1 MKDINFLTS
10 KGVDIKSSLELFGD
24 IDTYNKTLGEFIFSA
39 PEKLQKLENYK
50 NNKDM
55 GNYTI
60 YVHSLMSDSKY
71 FGFNELSVVAS
82 NHEVKSRMGD
92 VLYIQQNFPSLQ
104 TAVGNAV
111 AIANEYLNDTP
122 PAGAAATT
130 TTQAAPADASA
141 QPAQAG
147 QQPAPSGGEVYDKAT
162 ILVVDDSNIIRNF
175 VKRIFSDRYNVGSA
189 KNGQEAINIIYANK
203 DNDFISAILLDL
215 NMPGVD
221 GFAVLEYM
229 KENDLFSKIPV
240 SIISGDS
247 SRDTIDRA
255 FTYTIVDMLGKPF
268 TENDVKR
275 ILEKTILYKEML

>member
-10 KGVDIKSSLELFGD
+10 NGVDIKSSLELFGD

-122 PAGAAATT
+122 PAGAAASSN
-130 TTQAAPADASA
+130 QAAT
-141 QPAQAG
+141 AG
-147 QQPAPSGGEVYDKAT
+147 AAQQPQATVQTAPAGGEVYDKAT

-229 KENDLFSKIPV
+229 KESDLFSKIPV

-247 SRDTIDRA
+247 SRDTIDKA

-275 ILEKTILYKEML
+275 ILDKTILYKEML

>member
-104 TAVGNAV
+104 TAVSNAV

-122 PAGAAATT
+122 PAGAATSSS
-130 TTQAAPADASA
+130 QAATAGAT
-141 QPAQAG
+141 QQAQATV
-147 QQPAPSGGEVYDKAT
+147 QTAPAGGEVYDKAT

-275 ILEKTILYKEML
+275 ILDKTILYKEML

>member
-104 TAVGNAV
+104 NAVSNAV

-122 PAGAAATT
+122 PAGAATSSS
-130 TTQAAPADASA
+130 QAATAGAT
-141 QPAQAG
+141 QQAQATV
-147 QQPAPSGGEVYDKAT
+147 QTAPAGGEVYDKAT

-275 ILEKTILYKEML
+275 ILDKTILYKEML

>member
-122 PAGAAATT
+122 PAGVAASSNQAATAGA
-130 TTQAAPADASA
+130 TQQPQATVQTAPA
-141 QPAQAG
+141 
-147 QQPAPSGGEVYDKAT
+147 GGEVYDKAT

-247 SRDTIDRA
+247 SRDTIDKA

-275 ILEKTILYKEML
+275 ILDKTILYKEML

>member
-104 TAVGNAV
+104 TAVSNAV

-122 PAGAAATT
+122 PAGAATSSN
-130 TTQAAPADASA
+130 QAATAGAA
-141 QPAQAG
+141 QQAQATV
-147 QQPAPSGGEVYDKAT
+147 QTAPAGGEVYDKAT

-275 ILEKTILYKEML
+275 ILDKTILYKEML

>member
-104 TAVGNAV
+104 TAVSNAV

-122 PAGAAATT
+122 PAGAA
-130 TTQAAPADASA
+130 QQAPATVQTA
-141 QPAQAG
+141 PA
-147 QQPAPSGGEVYDKAT
+147 GGEVYDKAT

-275 ILEKTILYKEML
+275 ILDKTILYKEML

>member
-92 VLYIQQNFPSLQ
+92 ALYIQQNFPSLQ
-104 TAVGNAV
+104 TAVSNAV

-122 PAGAAATT
+122 PAGAVTSSN
-130 TTQAAPADASA
+130 QAAAGGAA
-141 QPAQAG
+141 QQAQATV
-147 QQPAPSGGEVYDKAT
+147 QTAPAGGEVYDKAT

-189 KNGQEAINIIYANK
+189 KNGQEAINNIYANK

>member
-71 FGFNELSVVAS
+71 FGFNELSIVAS

-104 TAVGNAV
+104 NAVSNAV

-122 PAGAAATT
+122 PAGVAAT
-130 TTQAAPADASA
+130 TTQAASADASA

-147 QQPAPSGGEVYDKAT
+147 QQPAPAGGEVYDKAT

-189 KNGQEAINIIYANK
+189 KNGQEAINNIYANK

>member
-104 TAVGNAV
+104 TAVSNAV

-122 PAGAAATT
+122 PAGAATT
-130 TTQAAPADASA
+130 TQVATANPNAQAAAPAATSQAAPA
-141 QPAQAG
+141 
-147 QQPAPSGGEVYDKAT
+147 GGEVYDKAT

-189 KNGQEAINIIYANK
+189 KNGQEAINNIYANK

>member
-92 VLYIQQNFPSLQ
+92 VLYIQQNFPSLR
-104 TAVGNAV
+104 TAVSNAV

-122 PAGAAATT
+122 PAGAATSSN
-130 TTQAAPADASA
+130 QAATAGAAQQAPATVQTA
-141 QPAQAG
+141 PA
-147 QQPAPSGGEVYDKAT
+147 GGEVYDKAT

-275 ILEKTILYKEML
+275 ILDKTILYKEML

>member
-122 PAGAAATT
+122 PAGAAASSN
-130 TTQAAPADASA
+130 QAAT
-141 QPAQAG
+141 AG
-147 QQPAPSGGEVYDKAT
+147 AAQQPQATVQTAPAGGEVYDKAT

-229 KENDLFSKIPV
+229 KESDLFSKIPV

-247 SRDTIDRA
+247 SRDTIDKA

-275 ILEKTILYKEML
+275 ILDKTILYKEML

>member
-24 IDTYNKTLGEFIFSA
+24 IDTYNRTLGEFIYSA

-104 TAVGNAV
+104 TAVSNAV

-122 PAGAAATT
+122 PAGAATSSN
-130 TTQAAPADASA
+130 QAATAGAAQQAPATVQTA
-141 QPAQAG
+141 PA
-147 QQPAPSGGEVYDKAT
+147 GGEVYDKAT

-275 ILEKTILYKEML
+275 ILDKTILYKEML

>member
-104 TAVGNAV
+104 NAVSNAV

-122 PAGAAATT
+122 PAGAATSSN
-130 TTQAAPADASA
+130 QAATAGAT
-141 QPAQAG
+141 QQAQATV
-147 QQPAPSGGEVYDKAT
+147 QTAPAGGEVYDKAT

-275 ILEKTILYKEML
+275 ILDKTILYKEML

>member
-122 PAGAAATT
+122 PAGVAASSNQAATAGA
-130 TTQAAPADASA
+130 TQQPQATVQTAPA
-141 QPAQAG
+141 
-147 QQPAPSGGEVYDKAT
+147 GGEVYDKAT

-275 ILEKTILYKEML
+275 ILDKTILYKEML

>member
-104 TAVGNAV
+104 NAVSNAV

-122 PAGAAATT
+122 PAGATSQAVAGGTLVAA
-130 TTQAAPADASA
+130 Q
-141 QPAQAG
+141 QPAQQAV
-147 QQPAPSGGEVYDKAT
+147 PTGGEVYDKAT

-175 VKRIFSDRYNVGSA
+175 VKRIFSERYNVGSA

-247 SRDTIDRA
+247 SRDTIDKA

>member
-92 VLYIQQNFPSLQ
+92 VIYIQQNFPSLQ
-104 TAVGNAV
+104 TAVSNAV

-122 PAGAAATT
+122 PAGAATSSN
-130 TTQAAPADASA
+130 QAATAGAAQQAPATVQTA
-141 QPAQAG
+141 PA
-147 QQPAPSGGEVYDKAT
+147 GGEVYDKAT

-275 ILEKTILYKEML
+275 ILDKTILYKEML

>member
-92 VLYIQQNFPSLQ
+92 VLYVQQNFPSLQ
-104 TAVGNAV
+104 TAVSNAV

-122 PAGAAATT
+122 PAGSTATTQAATADA
-130 TTQAAPADASA
+130 TQAAPAATSQA
-141 QPAQAG
+141 APA
-147 QQPAPSGGEVYDKAT
+147 GGEVYDKAT

>member
-50 NNKDM
+50 NSKDM

-82 NHEVKSRMGD
+82 NHEIKSRMGD

-104 TAVGNAV
+104 NAVSNAV

-122 PAGAAATT
+122 PAGAVAQAAVGGVAAPAPQATQ
-130 TTQAAPADASA
+130 QAAPT
-141 QPAQAG
+141 
-147 QQPAPSGGEVYDKAT
+147 GGEVYAGKT

-175 VKRIFSDRYNVGSA
+175 VKRIFSDKYNVGSA

-247 SRDTIDRA
+247 SRDTIDKA

>member
-104 TAVGNAV
+104 TAVSNAV

-122 PAGAAATT
+122 PAGAATSSNQAATT
-130 TTQAAPADASA
+130 GAAQQAQATVQTAPA
-141 QPAQAG
+141 
-147 QQPAPSGGEVYDKAT
+147 GGEVYDKAT

-275 ILEKTILYKEML
+275 ILDKTILYKEML

>member
-50 NNKDM
+50 NSKDM

-82 NHEVKSRMGD
+82 NHEIKSRMGD

-104 TAVGNAV
+104 NAVSNAV

-122 PAGAAATT
+122 PAGAVAQAAVGGAAAPAPQAAQ
-130 TTQAAPADASA
+130 QAAPT
-141 QPAQAG
+141 
-147 QQPAPSGGEVYDKAT
+147 GGEVYAGKT
-162 ILVVDDSNIIRNF
+162 ILVVDDSNMIRNF
-175 VKRIFSDRYNVGSA
+175 VKRIFSDKYNVGSA

>member
-122 PAGAAATT
+122 PAGAVSSSNQAATAGAAQQAQT
-130 TTQAAPADASA
+130 TVQT
-141 QPAQAG
+141 
-147 QQPAPSGGEVYDKAT
+147 APSGGEVYDKAT

-247 SRDTIDRA
+247 SRNTIDRA

-275 ILEKTILYKEML
+275 ILDKTILYKEML

>member
-122 PAGAAATT
+122 PAGAAASSN
-130 TTQAAPADASA
+130 QAAT
-141 QPAQAG
+141 AG
-147 QQPAPSGGEVYDKAT
+147 AAQQPQATVQTAPAGGEVYDKAT

-247 SRDTIDRA
+247 SRDTIDKA

-275 ILEKTILYKEML
+275 ILDKTILYKEML

>member
-130 TTQAAPADASA
+130 TQAASADASA

>member
-104 TAVGNAV
+104 TAVSNAV

-122 PAGAAATT
+122 PAGAATSSNQAATT
-130 TTQAAPADASA
+130 GATQQAQATVQTAPA
-141 QPAQAG
+141 
-147 QQPAPSGGEVYDKAT
+147 GGEVYDKAT

-275 ILEKTILYKEML
+275 ILDKTILYKEML

>member
-104 TAVGNAV
+104 TAVSNAV

-122 PAGAAATT
+122 PAGAATSSN
-130 TTQAAPADASA
+130 QAATAGAAQQAPATVQTA
-141 QPAQAG
+141 PA
-147 QQPAPSGGEVYDKAT
+147 GGEVYDKAT

-275 ILEKTILYKEML
+275 ILDKTILYKEML

>member
-10 KGVDIKSSLELFGD
+10 KGVDVKTSLDLFGD
-24 IDTYNKTLGEFIFSA
+24 IETYNNNLGGFIVSA

-55 GNYTI
+55 ANFTI

-71 FGFNELSVVAS
+71 FGFNDLANIAVEQEA
-82 NHEVKSRMGD
+82 KSRAGD
-92 VLYIQQNFPSLQ
+92 MLYIQQNFPALQ
-104 TAVGNAV
+104 NSVNNAV
-111 AIANEYLNDTP
+111 AIANEYLNDI
-122 PAGAAATT
+122 
-130 TTQAAPADASA
+130 
-141 QPAQAG
+141 
-147 QQPAPSGGEVYDKAT
+147 PAPGSSNEESSEQEGGIKAQLGEIYDTQT

-175 VKRIFSDRYNVGSA
+175 VKRIFSDRYNIGTA
-189 KNGQEAINIIYANK
+189 KDGQEAINIIFSNK
-203 DNDFISAILLDL
+203 ENDNIAAILLDL

-229 KENDLFSKIPV
+229 QENGVFNKIPV

-255 FTYTIVDMLGKPF
+255 FKYTIVDMLGKPF
-268 TENDVKR
+268 TESDIKR
-275 ILEKTILYKEML
+275 ILEKTILYKDML

>member
-104 TAVGNAV
+104 TAVSNAV

-122 PAGAAATT
+122 PAGAATSSN
-130 TTQAAPADASA
+130 QAATAGAAQQAPATVQTA
-141 QPAQAG
+141 PA
-147 QQPAPSGGEVYDKAT
+147 GGEVYDKAT

-247 SRDTIDRA
+247 SRDTIDKA

-275 ILEKTILYKEML
+275 ILDKTILYKEML

>member
-50 NNKDM
+50 NSKDM

-82 NHEVKSRMGD
+82 NHEIKSRMGD

-104 TAVGNAV
+104 NAVSNAV

-122 PAGAAATT
+122 PAGAVAQAAVGGVAAPAPQAAQ
-130 TTQAAPADASA
+130 QAAPT
-141 QPAQAG
+141 
-147 QQPAPSGGEVYDKAT
+147 GGEVYAGKT

-175 VKRIFSDRYNVGSA
+175 VKRIFSDKYNVGSA

-247 SRDTIDRA
+247 SRDTIDKA

>member
-122 PAGAAATT
+122 PAGAATT
-130 TTQAAPADASA
+130 TTAQAAPADAAA

>member
-104 TAVGNAV
+104 TAVSNAV

-122 PAGAAATT
+122 PAGAATSSN
-130 TTQAAPADASA
+130 QAATAGAT
-141 QPAQAG
+141 QQAQATV
-147 QQPAPSGGEVYDKAT
+147 QTAPAGGEVYDKAT

-275 ILEKTILYKEML
+275 ILDKTILYKEML

>member
-104 TAVGNAV
+104 TAVSNAV

-122 PAGAAATT
+122 PAGAATSSNTAGAAQQAQATVQT
-130 TTQAAPADASA
+130 APA
-141 QPAQAG
+141 
-147 QQPAPSGGEVYDKAT
+147 GGEVYDKAT

-275 ILEKTILYKEML
+275 ILDKTILYKEML

>member
-104 TAVGNAV
+104 TAVSNAV

-122 PAGAAATT
+122 PAGAATTGAAQQAQATVQT
-130 TTQAAPADASA
+130 APA
-141 QPAQAG
+141 
-147 QQPAPSGGEVYDKAT
+147 GGEVYDKAT

-203 DNDFISAILLDL
+203 DNAFISAILLDL

-275 ILEKTILYKEML
+275 ILDKTILYKEML